1 MPTPSLDRL
10 LSLSTRVAIAHRG
23 GSKLNPENTLAAF
36 AHAAA
41 LGVDAIECDVRLSKD
56 GAVVVIHDETV
67 DRTTDRTGCVADFT
81 ARELATFDAGHHF
94 GAETGFP
101 RRGLGIG
108 VPQLCEALAQCAALP
123 FVVEIKGNRVS
134 DVARVLQVVRDAGA
148 EDRVMV
154 GGFDQGVLRA
164 VRRMAPNLITSASSF
179 EVRAALR
186 RAMLFLGP
194 KPSGYQA
201 FQVPH
206 VFRGRRVLRRSFV
219 RAARRAGLP
228 VHVWVVDDPDEMRTL
243 LDWGVSGLISDRPD
257 LAVAVRDTYRPSM
270 SRAV

>member
-1 MPTPSLDRL
+1 MPTSSLDRL
-10 LSLSTRVAIAHRG
+10 LSLSTHVAIAHRG

-36 AHAAA
+36 GHAAT

-56 GAVVVIHDETV
+56 DEVVVIHDETV
-67 DRTTDRTGCVADFT
+67 DRTTNCTGRVVDFT
-81 ARELATFDAGHHF
+81 ADELATFDAGHHF
-94 GAETGFP
+94 GGDAGFP

-108 VPQLCEALAQCAALP
+108 VPRLRDALVQCPDLP
-123 FVVEIKGNRVS
+123 FVVEIKGDQVR
-134 DVARVLQVVRDAGA
+134 DVDQVLEVIRDAGA
-148 EDRVMV
+148 EDRVMI
-154 GGFDQGVLRA
+154 GGFDVGVLRA
-164 VRRMAPNLITSASSF
+164 VRTLAPNLITSASSV

-186 RAMLFLGP
+186 RAVLFLRP

-206 VFRGRRVLRRSFV
+206 VFRGRRILRRSFV

-228 VHVWVVDDPDEMRTL
+228 VHVWVVDDPAEMRTL
-243 LDWGVSGLISDRPD
+243 LGWGVSGLISDRPD
-257 LAVAVRDTYRPSM
+257 LAVAVRDAYRPSS